1 MSTTSQTLTEGDT
14 IALTAGATGAAGI
27 QWYYKK
33 GDEAPKP
40 VDGATTASLSVAA
53 TMEYNGADIYC
64 QFVNDAGAVTTSFCR
79 ITVNAK
85 PAAPVTTKNPTDE
98 TVTEGGRAIFIA
110 RADGAT
116 SYLWRIIS
124 GDGTQVYDYTAA
136 RTAFP
141 TLSISG
147 GDSETLT
154 LTNIPYDMNGWK
166 VACLFKSEGG
176 ETLSGTAS
184 VTVTKR
190 RRLSASSRSLSAARW
205 PWMRT
210 RTSSSPFKQHPATA
224 ARSPTS
230 GTAPQRTAQQP

>member
-85 PAAPVTTKNPTDE
+85 PAAPVTTKNPTGE
-98 TVTEGGRAIFIA
+98 TVTEGEILDALHEEIPATTI
-110 RADGAT
+110 DG
-116 SYLWRIIS
+116 
-124 GDGTQVYDYTAA
+124 V
-136 RTAFP
+136 
-141 TLSISG
+141 
-147 GDSETLT
+147 
-154 LTNIPYDMNGWK
+154 
-166 VACLFKSEGG
+166 
-176 ETLSGTAS
+176 
-184 VTVTKR
+184 KR
-190 RRLSASSRSLSAARW
+190 RCGAGMGRCQGGFCGPRVLELISKTLGI
-205 PWMRT
+205 
-210 RTSSSPFKQHPATA
+210 SPLDVLQDKAGTNVLLCETKQE
-224 ARSPTS
+224 
-230 GTAPQRTAQQP
+230 GTNHD